1 VKSIVQEIIR
11 TYLICLVLQ
20 IIFMTAENKWSWF
33 SWRMEIIFLLIV
45 AFLVLCER
53 LVKKL
58 FGKHREKNSTR
69 IGDSPSGISQE

>member
-1 VKSIVQEIIR
+1 MKSIVQEIIR

-20 IIFMTAENKWSWF
+20 IIFMTVENKWSWF

-58 FGKHREKNSTR
+58 FRKHREKNSTR